1 MLQWIYIL
9 PTFAAMSCQ
18 GPALPVVL
26 RSCGE
31 RREWGM
37 QSLLFFQDNAACFPF
52 IRHVILCPLCFFIF
66 TIPIINSKIATLATN
81 DMWPYSQLSMS
92 GLAGLRAAA
101 FIFTFTHWESKWGWR
116 SRDLFLGHSRS
127 MACYASNKHFI
138 LLPEIIRRNCIKCIK
153 THVSMQWYAFRCVWD
168 IRQI

>member
-1 MLQWIYIL
+1 MLRIAKIVVIYKKQYRRKHQQIFMLQWIYIL

-26 RSCGE
+26 RKCGE

-52 IRHVILCPLCFFIF
+52 IRHEILCPLCLFTF

-81 DMWPYSQLSMS
+81 DMWPYSQFSMS

-101 FIFTFTHWESKWGWR
+101 FILTFTHWESKWGEGVVIC
-116 SRDLFLGHSRS
+116 S
-127 MACYASNKHFI
+127 
-138 LLPEIIRRNCIKCIK
+138 
-153 THVSMQWYAFRCVWD
+153 WD
-168 IRQI
+168 IRDLWPATHQISILFYYRK